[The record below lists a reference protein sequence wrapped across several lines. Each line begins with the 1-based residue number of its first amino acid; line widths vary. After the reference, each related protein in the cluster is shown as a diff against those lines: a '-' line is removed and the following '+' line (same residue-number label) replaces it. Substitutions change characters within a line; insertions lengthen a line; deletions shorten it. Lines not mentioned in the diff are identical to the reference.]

1 MFATRMQGTVSSPG
15 LRTFFLQIA
24 NFSSLAWIKAK
35 SEEVRDSLRKSEEV
49 RESLTVTNGTIAPTV
64 AHLWRSR

>member
-1 MFATRMQGTVSSPG
+1 MLATGMQGTVSSPG